1 MKRTFIYAFIA
12 ALSLGLF
19 ACSSTDEPSAP
30 QGSSEFSDY
39 KVSEDT
45 ENIAQLLASIPL
57 SKEIVNEVFHA
68 TQDGIEN
75 GLEESYYF
83 ADVLSDSS
91 SAKSVSRASWESK
104 ESFLGRELRSALNK
118 SRSDSRVDADI
129 LLYGDYQIYWPYSE
143 NWDRKTRP
151 IITFVPK
158 DDNQLWNYGYKQTD
172 NGFDTIIVD
181 EKYMESNPVWI
192 VNKADFSYDE
202 LPNFNNNEFIKN
214 GISYCPRKMDY
225 EESQNH
231 TMTRA
236 AGNPVYTVY
245 LGKLKSEKQY
255 DSVWSGGSEFAIRLG
270 AIENMEIT
278 SEDQVKSENAR
289 INYVRVCRSRNDI
302 KKKLWAELTGCVL
315 SSDWQPNE
323 NNAAFSIYEEDQGSS
338 KNYEANLSVNILGKN
353 IGFSIKMPYGSHDDK
368 ICTQIYTRNFMFS
381 TNNSSGTVFSSGG
394 VYWTMPYEVGYTVL

>member
-1 MKRTFIYAFIA
+1 MKRTLIYAFIA

-19 ACSSTDEPSAP
+19 ACSSTDEPLAL

-45 ENIAQLLASIPL
+45 KNIAQLLASIPL
-57 SKEIVNEVFHA
+57 TKEIVNEVFLA

-91 SAKSVSRASWESK
+91 SAKSVSRASWESN

-118 SRSDSRVDADI
+118 SRSDSRIDADL

-214 GISYCPRKMDY
+214 GISYCPRKMVY

-231 TMTRA
+231 TMTRS
-236 AGNPVYTVY
+236 AGTPVYTVY

-255 DSVWSGGSEFAIRLG
+255 DSVWSGGSEFAIRMG

-381 TNNSSGTVFSSGG
+381 TNNSSGTVHSSGG
-394 VYWTMPYEVGYTVL
+394 VYWTMPYKVGYTVL